1 MKPSPQTIIG
11 HNAEINGLMESRTMD
26 TSMLQLTCLW
36 LRKHQRKDT
45 ERLSDLE
52 YQKSVV
58 EQPLPEMATC
68 TKPEQDNINGDKKT
82 EGGHFHGDPILRQI
96 STGN

>member
-1 MKPSPQTIIG
+1 
-11 HNAEINGLMESRTMD
+11 MD
-26 TSMLQLTCLW
+26 TSMLQLTHLW

-52 YQKSVV
+52 YQKSAV
-58 EQPLPEMATC
+58 EWPLPEMATC
-68 TKPEQDNINGDKKT
+68 TKPEQDINGDKKT
-82 EGGHFHGDPILRQI
+82 EGGYFHGDPILRQI